1 LPYNHSSIIINNIYA
16 AHTMLVL
23 AKPKRIIFDF
33 ISKLMCLIM
42 KYSGKG
48 LFQILVLSGLI
59 TTMVQCK
66 GKTEKSAAPKESPPV
81 LVDVMI
87 AAKQSI
93 SNVIEANG
101 TVIANE
107 YVELRP
113 EVSGRLTYLNL
124 PEGKIIPKG
133 TVVARVNDAELRAQ
147 VQKSKVQLD
156 LGQKTVDRYKQLLDI
171 NGLNQADYDAALNQV
186 NSLKADIVYTQA
198 LIDKT
203 FIRAPFSGVAGLRQV
218 SPGAFVTQATV
229 IATLQQTQQVK
240 IDFTLPDM
248 YSSAIKNGAAID
260 VEIDPDTKEKR
271 KAIIVAA
278 EPGANTDTRNL
289 KVRALLQG
297 GKINPGAFVK
307 VFIDAGKDRSSVKVP
322 ANCIIPDDKNNQV
335 IIVKNG
341 TANFVNIKTGVREA
355 NNVEVV
361 SGINPGDSVVVTG
374 VLFARPKS
382 KVKVRSVKKQEDI
395 TASKDSTDSSTN

>member
-1 LPYNHSSIIINNIYA
+1 
-16 AHTMLVL
+16 M
-23 AKPKRIIFDF
+23 
-33 ISKLMCLIM
+33 M
-42 KYSGKG
+42 KYAGRKITVTLILFG
-48 LFQILVLSGLI
+48 LVIM
-59 TTMVQCK
+59 MVQCN
-66 GKTEKSAAPKESPPV
+66 GKAENANAPKENPPV

-87 AAKQSI
+87 AEKQPI
-93 SNVIEANG
+93 SNIIEANG

-124 PEGKIIPKG
+124 AEGKTIAKG
-133 TVVARVNDAELRAQ
+133 TVVARVNDADLRAQ
-147 VQKSKVQLD
+147 IEKSKVQLS
-156 LGQKTVDRYKQLLDI
+156 LAQKTVERYKQLLDI

-203 FIRAPFSGVAGLRQV
+203 VIRAPFSGVAGLRQV

-248 YSSAIKNGAAID
+248 YADAIKIGST
-260 VEIDPDTKEKR
+260 VELQTDAETNQR
-271 KAIIVAA
+271 GKAIIVAT

-297 GKINPGAFVK
+297 GKVNPGAFVK
-307 VFIDAGKDRSSVKVP
+307 VFIDAGKQRSSVKVP

-335 IIVKNG
+335 IVVKNG
-341 TANFVNIKTGVREA
+341 LANFVNIKTGVREA
-355 NNVEVV
+355 NSVEVI

-382 KVKVRSVKKQEDI
+382 KVKVRSVKKQEDVN
-395 TASKDSTDSSTN
+395 AEKDSINKQ